1 MSNDIIPVE
10 ETAVA
15 MASENVFVNTIQLA
29 TSADKMR
36 VLRALNSAVS
46 LNSIGDTPIDVV
58 DIIQR
63 PGIRRSRDTRL
74 PDAPCINTYFIT
86 RDDKTYMSQS
96 VGIANSARDIVDPM
110 MFPDCGRS
118 TEKGCITLQVIE
130 QKLDNGNTIKS
141 IVPID

>member
-10 ETAVA
+10 EQAVVTANEFA
-15 MASENVFVNTIQLA
+15 NTIQLA
-29 TSADKMR
+29 TPADKMR

-46 LNSIGDTPIDVV
+46 LNAIGSTPIDVV

-63 PGIRRSRDTRL
+63 PGIRRSRDPRL

-86 RDDKTYMSQS
+86 RDGKTYMSQS

-118 TEKGCITLQVIE
+118 TEKGCITLQVVA
-130 QKLDNGNTIKS
+130 QTLDNGNTIKS

>member
-15 MASENVFVNTIQLA
+15 MASENVFANTIQLA
-29 TSADKMR
+29 TPADKMR

-46 LNSIGDTPIDVV
+46 LNSIGSSPIDVV

-63 PGIRRSRDTRL
+63 PGIRRSRDSRL

-86 RDDKTYMSQS
+86 RDGKTYMSQS

-118 TEKGCITLQVIE
+118 TEKGCITLQVVS
-130 QKLDNGNTIKS
+130 QTLDNGNTIKS

>member
-1 MSNDIIPVE
+1 MSNDIISVE
-10 ETAVA
+10 EQAVV
-15 MASENVFVNTIQLA
+15 MANEFANTIQLV
-29 TSADKMR
+29 TPADKMR

-46 LNSIGDTPIDVV
+46 LNSIGSNPIDVI

-63 PGIRRSRDTRL
+63 PGIRRSRDSRL

-86 RDDKTYMSQS
+86 RDGKTYMTQS
-96 VGIANSARDIVDPM
+96 VGISNSARDIVDPM